1 MVAVG
6 LGGVCGRVGG
16 RGRWACGLGCVVGV
30 LVAVV
35 LVVWVAPARAATSH
49 TAYVVNVFSDSVTPI
64 DTATNTPGAAIPLG
78 SVPFDAN
85 GVAVT
90 PDGKTAYVTN
100 SRSDSVTPIDTAT
113 NTPGAAIPVGSNP
126 DGVAITPDGKTAYV
140 ADFGSGSVTPIDTAT
155 DTPGAAIA
163 VGADPRG
170 VAITPDGK
178 TVYVT
183 DEDSDSVTPIDTAT
197 NTPGTAIAV
206 GSGPVGVAV
215 TPDGK
220 TLYVSNGASDSVT
233 PIDTATNTPGT
244 AIVLG
249 VLAPDGVA
257 ITPDGKTAYV
267 TNALVGSGSVA
278 PIDTA
283 TNTPG
288 AAIAVGSGP
297 VGVAVTPDGKTA
309 YVTNLE
315 SGSVTPIDTATNTPG
330 TAIAVGRFPEGVAVT
345 PDQGPVAR
353 FSATAALVGQAVG
366 FDAVASSDPDGTVAS
381 YHWDFGD
388 GSTQTT
394 RSPTTT
400 HTYATAGARTV
411 TLTVTDDADCSTAQT
426 FTGQT
431 VSCNG
436 SPAARVSRQ
445 ITITAATP
453 TISTERQPASATV
466 GSPIA
471 DEASISGG
479 DNPTG
484 TITFRLYQ
492 NPNTTGTPLFTD
504 TEPLNA
510 GTATSKRYTTTAAGT
525 DYWVATYNGD
535 NNNTKI
541 ASASADEPV
550 TIHSPNNQFTIS
562 HIRIHHHG
570 IITFRVK
577 VPGRG
582 RIDVLETAWN
592 DNLAR
597 AAVLLQP
604 APRRFVFARNH
615 RAARHASTLH
625 VRVTPNARG
634 RRLVHHHT
642 YRVTLRL
649 WVTYTPTGGKQRK
662 QRFYGLHLPK

>member
-1 MVAVG
+1 
-6 LGGVCGRVGG
+6 
-16 RGRWACGLGCVVGV
+16 
-30 LVAVV
+30 
-35 LVVWVAPARAATSH
+35 
-49 TAYVVNVFSDSVTPI
+49 I
-64 DTATNTPGAAIPLG
+64 
-78 SVPFDAN
+78 
-85 GVAVT
+85 
-90 PDGKTAYVTN
+90 
-100 SRSDSVTPIDTAT
+100 
-113 NTPGAAIPVGSNP
+113 
-126 DGVAITPDGKTAYV
+126 
-140 ADFGSGSVTPIDTAT
+140 
-155 DTPGAAIA
+155 
-163 VGADPRG
+163 
-170 VAITPDGK
+170 
-178 TVYVT
+178 
-183 DEDSDSVTPIDTAT
+183 
-197 NTPGTAIAV
+197 
-206 GSGPVGVAV
+206 
-215 TPDGK
+215 
-220 TLYVSNGASDSVT
+220 
-233 PIDTATNTPGT
+233 
-244 AIVLG
+244 
-249 VLAPDGVA
+249 
-257 ITPDGKTAYV
+257 
-267 TNALVGSGSVA
+267 
-278 PIDTA
+278 
-283 TNTPG
+283 
-288 AAIAVGSGP
+288 
-297 VGVAVTPDGKTA
+297 
-309 YVTNLE
+309 
-315 SGSVTPIDTATNTPG
+315 
-330 TAIAVGRFPEGVAVT
+330 

-436 SPAARVSRQ
+436 SPAARVSHQ
-445 ITITAATP
+445 VTITTATP
-453 TISTERQPASATV
+453 TISTEQQPASATV

-471 DEASISGG
+471 DEAIISGG